1 MNGPTVD
8 TLVIALAAPLLGELF
23 AYGSEAARKPNN
35 VDWLAVGIATIF
47 VLAGAFIGARLI
59 KKLKIAA
66 VRRIA
71 SGLFLVVGVGLIQE
85 SCNPESPVSQ
95 PAAPSP

>member
-8 TLVIALAAPLLGELF
+8 TLVIARAAAWRTL

-47 VLAGAFIGARLI
+47 AFAGAFIGARLI

-71 SGLFLVVGVGLIQE
+71 SGLFLVVGVGLIQGIL
-85 SCNPESPVSQ
+85 
-95 PAAPSP
+95 